1 MRILVVEDDA
11 LVALDMAN
19 LLEDLGHEV
28 VGEAHDRSEAFDFA
42 LTRHP
47 DLALMD
53 IRLARGDN
61 GGHLARELY
70 GRMGVRCLF
79 ISGSI
84 TEAFRTDMQDV
95 RPVGFL
101 SKPVSPLALQ
111 RALAPLA

>member
-1 MRILVVEDDA
+1 
-11 LVALDMAN
+11 
-19 LLEDLGHEV
+19 
-28 VGEAHDRSEAFDFA
+28 
-42 LTRHP
+42 
-47 DLALMD
+47 
-53 IRLARGDN
+53 
-61 GGHLARELY
+61 
-70 GRMGVRCLF
+70 MGVRCLF